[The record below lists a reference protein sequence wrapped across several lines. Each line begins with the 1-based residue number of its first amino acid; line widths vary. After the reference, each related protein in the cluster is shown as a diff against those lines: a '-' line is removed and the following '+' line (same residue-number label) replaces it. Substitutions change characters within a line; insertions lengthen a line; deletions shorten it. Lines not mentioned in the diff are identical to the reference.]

1 MKWKN
6 RFNHSIKACEKNY
19 FHACFEDDAGKAEA
33 TWNGINVILS
43 PKNSFAQPSKLAV
56 IDYKEIT
63 DSHELSN
70 GFSKHYRLTRVNS
83 NSNSGLT

>member
-19 FHACFEDDAGKAEA
+19 FHAFFEDDAGKAEA

-43 PKNSFAQPSKLAV
+43 RKTNFAQPSKLAV
-56 IDYKEIT
+56 NDDYKEIT

-70 GFSKHYRLTRVNS
+70 RFSKHYRLT
-83 NSNSGLT
+83 